1 LWWEEG
7 GEGRRDYMEK
17 TRRQEVPPEAKE
29 KFCQGLARG
38 LSKGHAYKDA
48 GLGVGCKQASI
59 YVYASKL
66 AKEQAVIDRVSEI
79 QKEAKEQAKQNA
91 ADDIDLRVW
100 LNDVVAGAIE
110 DRGQQASLR
119 DRLKAAELKARID
132 GMMVEK
138 REVNGDMVIEVCVN
152 AED

>member
-1 LWWEEG
+1 
-7 GEGRRDYMEK
+7 MEK

-38 LSKGHAYKDA
+38 LSKGQAYKEA
-48 GLGVGCKQASI
+48 GLGVGCKQSSI

-66 AKEQAVIDRVSEI
+66 AKEQAVIDRVAAI
-79 QKEAKEQAKQNA
+79 QQEAAEKAKENA
-91 ADDIDLRVW
+91 PDAVDLKEW
-100 LNDVVAGAIE
+100 LNSVVAGMVE

-119 DRLKAAELKARID
+119 DRLKAAELKAKID
-132 GMMVEK
+132 GLMIEK
-138 REVNGDMVIEVCVN
+138 REMTGDMVIEVCVN

>member
-1 LWWEEG
+1 
-7 GEGRRDYMEK
+7 MEK

-38 LSKGHAYKDA
+38 LSKGQAYKEA

-66 AKEQAVIDRVSEI
+66 AKEQAVIDRVAAI
-79 QKEAKEQAKQNA
+79 QKEAAEKAKENA
-91 ADDIDLRVW
+91 PDAVDLKEW
-100 LNDVVAGAIE
+100 LNSVVAGMVE

-119 DRLKAAELKARID
+119 DRLKAAELLAKIQ
-132 GMMVEK
+132 GLMIEK

>member
-1 LWWEEG
+1 
-7 GEGRRDYMEK
+7 MEK
-17 TRRQEVPPEAKE
+17 TRRHEIPPEARE

-38 LSKGHAYKDA
+38 LSKGQAYKEA

-66 AKEQAVIDRVSEI
+66 AKEPDIIARVKEI
-79 QKEAKEQAKQNA
+79 QQEAREQAKQNA
-91 ADDIDLRVW
+91 SDDVDLRTW
-100 LNDVVAGAIE
+100 LNDVVAGAVE

-119 DRLKAAELKARID
+119 DRLKAAELKAKID
-132 GMMVEK
+132 GMMIEK
-138 REVNGDMVIEVCVN
+138 REMTGDMVIEVCVN

>member
-1 LWWEEG
+1 
-7 GEGRRDYMEK
+7 MNK
-17 TRRQEVPPEAKE
+17 VNNRQEVPPDRRE
-29 KFCQGLARG
+29 KFCQCLARG
-38 LSKGHAYKDA
+38 LSKGQAYKEA
-48 GLGVGCKQASI
+48 GLGEGCKQSSI

-66 AKEQAVIDRVSEI
+66 AKEPDIIARVAEI
-79 QKEAKEQAKQNA
+79 QKEAKEQAKQNT

-132 GMMVEK
+132 GMMIEK

-152 AED
+152 GED

>member
-1 LWWEEG
+1 
-7 GEGRRDYMEK
+7 MEK
-17 TRRQEVPPEAKE
+17 TRRQEVPPEARE

-38 LSKGHAYKDA
+38 LSKGQAYKDA

-66 AKEQAVIDRVSEI
+66 AKEQAVIDRVAAI
-79 QKEAKEQAKQNA
+79 QKEAAEKAKANAPDAVAVDLKE
-91 ADDIDLRVW
+91 W
-100 LNDVVAGAIE
+100 LNSVVAGMVE

-119 DRLKAAELKARID
+119 DRLKAAELKAKID
-132 GMMVEK
+132 GLMIEK
-138 REVNGDMVIEVCVN
+138 REMTGDMVIEVCVN